1 MLKKEQMLP
10 GTHLIV
16 NDVIKDGVPSLGHG
30 MPASEPKEYMSL
42 FAGKVGGLDGR
53 EVKIVPGD
61 VLIVE
66 KKPRKVDGINLCRV
80 RRAISQTIGEVYWCE
95 LRVSARLR
103 ATARP

>member
-1 MLKKEQMLP
+1 MLKKEQMTP

-16 NDVIKDGVPSLGHG
+16 KDVIKDGVPSLAPG
-30 MPASEPKEYMSL
+30 MPANQPKEYMSL

-53 EVKIVPGD
+53 EVQIVPGD

-66 KKPRKVDGINLCRV
+66 KKPRKVGGVNLCRV

-103 ATARP
+103 DAA